1 MNDSLLSA
9 QVRYVEAQAKQFK
22 GEMVNGEDAFKLDDK
37 PRRINVGDSIFKE
50 GDVITLPNLP
60 NTSPADAARW
70 IAAPLSKNGDPILR
84 CLVEVKDNSGVE
96 SVKQLFAGTLTK
108 SVRNRDT
115 GVTVTTNGTAA
126 DAIADCVTNQDIWK
140 ALAGKSLKITKI
152 TTVPVIRRGFNG
164 QADRPGDA
172 QILTI
177 DLV

>member
-1 MNDSLLSA
+1 MNDSLYSA
-9 QVRYVEAQAKQFK
+9 QVRYIEAQSKQFK
-22 GEMVNGEDAFKLDDK
+22 GELTSGVDAFKADDK
-37 PRRINVGDSIFKE
+37 PRRINVGDSIFKK
-50 GDVITLPNLP
+50 GDVFTLPNLP
-60 NTSPADAARW
+60 ETSEADAKRW

-84 CLVEVKDNSGVE
+84 CLVECKGDDGVE

-115 GVTVTTNGTAA
+115 GVTVMTSGTAA

-140 ALAGKSLKITKI
+140 KLAGKTLVVKDI
-152 TTVPVIRRGFNG
+152 TTVPIIRRGFNG

-172 QILTI
+172 QVLTI